1 MSNQCF
7 FMDRGTLGN
16 SGPGDQL
23 SLEGPEAHHAVNV
36 KRVRA
41 GEMIDLVDG
50 TGVRA
55 SVEVIDTDKSS
66 LRAVVRNV
74 EHEEANP
81 VRITLIQGLA
91 KGDRDLQAVESAV
104 ELGIDAVRPWQ
115 SERAIVRWNEAKA
128 AKALGKWEATVL
140 AALKQSRRTF
150 LPEVAPMLT
159 TAGLAQEL
167 AARISSDIPT
177 LVLILHERGTDSV
190 AGLLEAWKAT
200 LPAATPADGSSNPY
214 GEVFLV
220 VGPEGGISD
229 AELEKF
235 MGVGAKPALLG
246 NHVLRAST
254 AGPAALVLVRHL
266 LGQL

>member
-7 FMDRGTLGN
+7 FMDHGTLGN
-16 SGPGDQL
+16 PGPGDQL

-36 KRVRA
+36 KRVRT

-66 LRAVVRNV
+66 LRALVRSV

-81 VRITLIQGLA
+81 VRITLVQALA

-150 LPEVAPMLT
+150 LPEVAPMLS
-159 TAGLAQEL
+159 TATLVQEF
-167 AARISSDIPT
+167 AARLSSDTPT
-177 LVLILHERGTDSV
+177 LVLVLHERGTDSV
-190 AGLLEAWKAT
+190 AGVLEEWKAT
-200 LPAATPADGSSNPY
+200 LPVSTPAGDASDLHP
-214 GEVFLV
+214 EVFLV

-235 MGVGAKPALLG
+235 IQVGAKPALLG
-246 NHVLRAST
+246 QHVLRAST

>member
-7 FMDRGTLGN
+7 FME
-16 SGPGDQL
+16 PGSIGDPAVGSVL
-23 SLEGPEAHHAVNV
+23 TLEGPEAHHAVNV
-36 KRVRA
+36 KRVRG
-41 GEMIDLVDG
+41 GETIDLVDG

-55 SVEVIDTDKSS
+55 RVEVLDTDKSS
-66 LRAVVRNV
+66 LRATVASV
-74 EHEEANP
+74 EHEEAQP
-81 VRITLIQGLA
+81 VRITLVQALA

-140 AALKQSRRTF
+140 SALKQSRRTF
-150 LPEVAPMLT
+150 LPEVLPMLST
-159 TAGLAQEL
+159 PALAKSMAAAADAGT
-167 AARISSDIPT
+167 PV
-177 LVLILHERGTDSV
+177 LVLVLHERGAASV
-190 AGLLEAWKAT
+190 ADVVGTWAAEHARELAAGKA
-200 LPAATPADGSSNPY
+200 PRA
-214 GEVFLV
+214 EVHLV

-229 AELEKF
+229 HEIDQFLAA
-235 MGVGAKPALLG
+235 GAKVALLG
-246 NHVLRAST
+246 QHVLRAST

>member
-7 FMDRGTLGN
+7 VLPAGELAGARVDTELHL
-16 SGPGDQL
+16 D
-23 SLEGPEAHHAVNV
+23 GPEGHHAVTV

-50 TGVRA
+50 SGIRAIAEVTGTQKSALDAIVRA
-55 SVEVIDTDKSS
+55 LEVE
-66 LRAVVRNV
+66 A
-74 EHEEANP
+74 AAP
-81 VRITLIQGLA
+81 VGVTLIQALA

-115 SERAIVRWNEAKA
+115 SDRAIVRWNEAKA
-128 AKALGKWEATVL
+128 AKALGKWESTVL

-150 LPEVAPMLT
+150 LPEVRPMLT
-159 TAGLAQEL
+159 SSGLARDI
-167 AARISSDIPT
+167 AARASSGVPT
-177 LVLILHERGTDSV
+177 LVVVLHEAGTDSLATV
-190 AGLLEAWKAT
+190 VTQWLQANPMAPATGAGARPEIA
-200 LPAATPADGSSNPY
+200 
-214 GEVFLV
+214 LV

-229 AELEKF
+229 AELQKF
-235 MGVGAKPALLG
+235 TAAGAKVALLG
-246 NHVLRAST
+246 SHVLRAST

>member
-16 SGPGDQL
+16 PGAGDQL

-74 EHEEANP
+74 DHEEANP
-81 VRITLIQGLA
+81 VRVTLIQALA

-150 LPEVAPMLT
+150 LPEVAPMLS
-159 TAGLAQEL
+159 TAGLVQEF
-167 AARISSDIPT
+167 AARISGDVPT
-177 LVLILHERGTDSV
+177 LVLVLHERGNDSV
-190 AGLLEAWKAT
+190 ASVVEAWKAE
-200 LPAATPADGSSNPY
+200 LPVSTPDSGISGPHA
-214 GEVFLV
+214 EVFLV

-235 MGVGAKPALLG
+235 MQVGAKPALLG
-246 NHVLRAST
+246 KHVLRAST